1 MNHHYWV
8 DSGNTITLH
17 VHDPIYKSSF
27 VFEIQNNQ
35 ELWFTTSL
43 DPPALKYLA
52 TILSFKTF
60 KTCQQWCF
68 SITFPLT

>member
-43 DPPALKYLA
+43 DPPALKHLA
-52 TILSFKTF
+52 TTCLLRLSKPANTGV
-60 KTCQQWCF
+60 
-68 SITFPLT
+68 FPLHSH